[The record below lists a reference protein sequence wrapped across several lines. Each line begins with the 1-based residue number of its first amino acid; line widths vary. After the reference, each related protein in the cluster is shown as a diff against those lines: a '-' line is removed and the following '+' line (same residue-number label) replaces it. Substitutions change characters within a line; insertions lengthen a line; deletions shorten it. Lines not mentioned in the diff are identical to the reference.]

1 MPAAFRRSVVVLGI
15 IIAGAVIGALVHRVT
30 RPQPTPVTIE
40 TTELLISAPLLV
52 AQHYGDF
59 AASGLA
65 VALRMHPTGKQ
76 ALATAL
82 ATPGGYATAT
92 AIPLMHAACARQ
104 DFAILATIGETGD
117 ALRILARRDAG
128 IQVAADLAGQRVSAR
143 AGTNAE
149 FYLRS
154 YLHFE
159 GVDPA
164 TVTIEDLPPEVA
176 VERLI
181 AGTIAAACL
190 WDPHLQRAHAA
201 LPGGLSELCD
211 PAPYRF
217 TWNLVRT
224 GPATNPVIDQ
234 RLLEAIARA
243 SRRIDEDPAVR
254 AWLGERFGLGAA
266 ERDAVLNRFFFRPRL
281 TPGLII
287 AMEDGARLLI
297 AADVAQT
304 IDFSRCIDASALLA
318 VDPNA
323 VRLVR

>member
-1 MPAAFRRSVVVLGI
+1 MPAAFRRFVVVLGI
-15 IIAGAVIGALVHRVT
+15 IIAGAVIGALVHRVI

-40 TTELLISAPLLV
+40 TTEFLISAPLLV

-65 VALRMHPTGKQ
+65 VALRTHATGKE

-82 ATPGGYATAT
+82 ATPGSYATAT

-104 DFAILATIGETGD
+104 DFAILATIGETDG
-117 ALRILARRDAG
+117 LRILVRRDAG
-128 IQVAADLAGQRVSAR
+128 IKVAADLAGQRLSAR

-201 LPGGLSELCD
+201 LPGGLSELYE
-211 PAPYRF
+211 PALYRF

-224 GPATNPVIDQ
+224 GPATNPATDQ